1 MEIDLKETMEMEDQ
15 ETGYGELHLHLD
27 GAITPRIAKKL
38 AALQGIE
45 LPYEGEQ
52 LNNALSVGEDCQ
64 SLNEFL
70 QCFDLPLKLLQT
82 KEGIS
87 EAIYLVQEELK
98 AEGLSYAELR
108 FAPQLHCQ
116 GGLSQAQVI
125 EAALDGLKRSTL
137 PCNLILCCMRG
148 NGNERANEET
158 MELTGEYVK
167 KRILADGRKG
177 YGVAAMDLAGAEA
190 LYPTYKYK
198 ELFKKAADRN
208 IPFTIH
214 AGEAGNAEDVKTAV
228 HMGAVRIGHGVRIA
242 GNKEVIQLVKDKGGF
257 LEMCPTSNRQTKA
270 VEEMSAYPLKAFLEM
285 GLKVTLNTDDPA
297 IERTTLSREFRYMES
312 LLNLTQEQKRLL
324 LLNSVEAAFTSRN
337 RKWKLKEQLLF

>member
-52 LNNALSVGEDCQ
+52 LNNALSIGEDCQ

-214 AGEAGNAEDVKTAV
+214 AGEAGGAAEVACAIE
-228 HMGAVRIGHGVRIA
+228 MGASRIGHGVRSYEDPAVVRMIR
-242 GNKEVIQLVKDKGGF
+242 EKGIF
-257 LEMCPTSNRQTKA
+257 LEMCPTSNRITKA
-270 VEEMSAYPLKAFLEM
+270 IPDMKVYPLREYLSQGIRVAVCTDDMAICRTELKKEFEYLKKLVGLTEEEKVQILKNTKEGAFL
-285 GLKVTLNTDDPA
+285 
-297 IERTTLSREFRYMES
+297 
-312 LLNLTQEQKRLL
+312 
-324 LLNSVEAAFTSRN
+324 
-337 RKWKLKEQLLF
+337 

>member
-1 MEIDLKETMEMEDQ
+1 MEIDIKETMEMEDQ

-52 LNNALSVGEDCQ
+52 LNNALSIGEDCQ

-87 EAIYLVQEELK
+87 EAVYLVQEELK

-167 KRILADGRKG
+167 KRILAGRRKG

-214 AGEAGNAEDVKTAV
+214 AGEAGGAAEVACAIE
-228 HMGAVRIGHGVRIA
+228 MGASRIGHGVRSYEDPAVVRMIR
-242 GNKEVIQLVKDKGGF
+242 EKGIF
-257 LEMCPTSNRQTKA
+257 LEMCPTSNRITKA
-270 VEEMSAYPLKAFLEM
+270 IPDMKVYPLREYLSQGIRVA
-285 GLKVTLNTDDPA
+285 VCTDDMA
-297 IERTTLSREFRYMES
+297 ICRTELKKEFEY
-312 LLNLTQEQKRLL
+312 LKKLVGLTEEEKVQILK
-324 LLNSVEAAFTSRN
+324 NTSDGAFS
-337 RKWKLKEQLLF
+337 